1 MDNEIE
7 ISICNKNA
15 ELCLVGS
22 LYKEPELYVTYGN
35 IIRSKYDFSDSATI
49 FFYNLFEQCYL
60 TFTQDTNN
68 RSKIDNFA
76 SQNAETFKK
85 YKAYGGWKTISEMMN
100 IADSSDFKHYFT
112 LTKKFSLLR
121 EYHKQG
127 FNVEKILAYKKFG
140 TMTAADVYRMIR
152 SQCDKIN
159 TNISVVDN
167 PVVITDKMPDLIEG
181 FLSTPQMGVPTC
193 FTGYNEYFR
202 GFLPATVMFSG
213 MLSNEGKSR
222 LLCLMLLYAV
232 VCQKK
237 KVMLLSNEMT
247 EHSLKCCLAAT
258 AINNEY
264 FAELHGVHMK
274 KCEKEIT
281 LGQYHADGDS
291 EYYIE
296 RKKDINTGEFIE
308 TEEEFKNRIKAT
320 KEYQNV
326 QKVMEWLSS
335 EMEGKLFFHDIT
347 SDYSWEAIEFEI
359 RRAKLLY
366 QCDIFALDT
375 MKTWGRESWEDM
387 KLLSTNLV
395 QIGKEL
401 NVFGYASFQLTDD
414 SAFFDVYEL
423 TSNNISAAKGIKH
436 PADILLLGKRLRTE
450 EYDKYRYLPFE
461 DEYAWGTPE
470 PETLDPKKRYFC
482 QKIDK
487 NRLGEKPIL
496 LFEFDLNYNT
506 WVNVG
511 TLLKNPNYQG
521 HDNINRGK
529 R

>member
-1 MDNEIE
+1 MNDELD

-35 IIRSKYDFSDSATI
+35 VIRSKYDFSDSATI

-68 RSKIDNFA
+68 KSKIDNFA

-100 IADSSDFKHYFT
+100 IADSSDFKNYFT

-127 FNVEKILAYKKFG
+127 FAVDKIMSYKKFG

-167 PVVITDKMPDLIEG
+167 PIVITEKMPDLIES
-181 FLSTPQMGVPTC
+181 FLSTPQMGTPTC
-193 FTGYNEYFR
+193 FKGYDDYFR
-202 GFLPATVMFSG
+202 GFLPETIMFSG

-232 VCQKK
+232 VCEGK

-247 EHSLKCCLAAT
+247 EHALKCCLAAT

-264 FAELHGVHMK
+264 FRALHGVHIK
-274 KCEKEIT
+274 KCEREIT
-281 LGQYHADGDS
+281 LGQYHEDGEKDRDR
-291 EYYIE
+291 YIE
-296 RKKDINTGEFIE
+296 RKIDYSTGEYIE

-320 KEYQNV
+320 KEYQGV
-326 QKVMEWLSS
+326 QKVMNWLSS
-335 EMEGKLFFHDIT
+335 EMKGKLFFHDIT

-375 MKTWGRESWEDM
+375 MKTLKEDWVEM
-387 KLLSTNLV
+387 KLLATNLV
-395 QIGKEL
+395 QLGKEL
-401 NVFGYASFQLTDD
+401 GVYGYASFQLTDD
-414 SAFFDVYEL
+414 SAFCDIYDL
-423 TSNNISAAKGIKH
+423 TSNNIAAAKGIKH
-436 PADILLLGKRLRTE
+436 PADVLLMGKRITRE
-450 EYDKYRYLPFE
+450 DYDKYQIIPFE
-461 DEYAWGTPE
+461 DDDAWGEVVPQD
-470 PETLDPKKRYFC
+470 LDPKKQYFC
-482 QKIDK
+482 QKVDK

-496 LFEFDLNYNT
+496 VFEVDLNYNT
-506 WVNVG
+506 WTNVG
-511 TLLKNPNYQG
+511 TLSKSDKYMG
-521 HDNINRGK
+521 GNRGK
-529 R
+529 K